1 MPVTL
6 DILFLG
12 ELRALGEPGS
22 CPCLWSTPSQG
33 WSGSWETVAMAGSLP
48 LSLSWL
54 DPQACL
60 RPAGFLICTR
70 SLHEQHLDSEPLAKH
85 SRFFGYRD
93 FVKGPGAFPGL
104 FMAHADSYSCWNFTY
119 SQKYFPSIL
128 GGGLCVCP
136 RLAHSLGIFGQTSLT
151 LRHMERPP
159 TTGCPS
165 SVSWMLKG

>member
-33 WSGSWETVAMAGSLP
+33 WSGSRETVAMAGSLP

-60 RPAGFLICTR
+60 CPAGFLICTR

-119 SQKYFPSIL
+119 SRKYFPSIL
-128 GGGLCVCP
+128 GEACVSVPAWPTHWESSGRPASHCGTWSVLP
-136 RLAHSLGIFGQTSLT
+136 PPAVLPQCLG
-151 LRHMERPP
+151 
-159 TTGCPS
+159 C
-165 SVSWMLKG
+165 